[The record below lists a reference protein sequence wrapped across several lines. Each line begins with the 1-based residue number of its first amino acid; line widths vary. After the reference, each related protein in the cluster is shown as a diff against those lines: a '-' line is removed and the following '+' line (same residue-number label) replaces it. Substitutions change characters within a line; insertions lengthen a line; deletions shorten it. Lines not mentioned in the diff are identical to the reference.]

1 MERTNKI
8 LHDVHFVASSFRGSL
23 ILRVLAVYSESFF
36 WVNLFIGFKA
46 GASFCFILQCYLCR
60 VYYR

>member
-23 ILRVLAVYSESFF
+23 ILWVLAVYSESFF
-36 WVNLFIGFKA
+36 LGE
-46 GASFCFILQCYLCR
+46 SFYWIQSGCIVLLHTAVLSMQGVL
-60 VYYR
+60 